1 MKLCCVLGFLL
12 LLSTSV
18 EASTLFGR
26 VIEVNDGDVI
36 TVFNLNRPVRIKLLA
51 IDAPEAGQAFGDLA
65 KKHLSDLVYD
75 KSVLVEYWGIA
86 ADGSLVGRVMFER
99 IDVGAQMI
107 RDGAAWFD
115 ASNQGRLS
123 VADRDVYQQ
132 SEQAARSER
141 RGLWQAQD
149 PIAPWEFVR
158 AQALRKNPAAR
169 LNSILPAAK
178 PNRPTPELTNL
189 TLIGSRMAGPSS
201 PATGASSPGAASDRE
216 AAWAASS
223 GPKNWQPYKPA
234 GESFTALV
242 PDDGMRKTM
251 SVPFGEQM
259 VDVNVYTAR
268 DGWAIYALMWIT
280 GPTYGEADRTAIAS
294 TVGGFLEGFAEG
306 YKSRNKSEFSCE
318 LQSER
323 RFSAGGFS
331 ATEYDL
337 PTCTI
342 PAKVR
347 AYTRVVGGERQMYV
361 GAVFYS
367 QEEDE
372 NIPRFLKS
380 FTITAASKSKPAKRS
395 DK

>member
-1 MKLCCVLGFLL
+1 MKPCYFLL
-12 LLSTSV
+12 AFLLTLFSTSV
-18 EASTLFGR
+18 EASALFGR
-26 VIEVNDGDVI
+26 VIDVNDGDVI

-51 IDAPEAGQAFGDLA
+51 IDAPEANQSFGDLA
-65 KKHLSDLVYD
+65 RKHLSDLVYD

-86 ADGSLVGRVMFER
+86 ADGSLVGRVMLDKT
-99 IDVGAQMI
+99 DVGAQMI

-158 AQALRKNPAAR
+158 AQALRRNPAAS

-178 PNRPTPELTNL
+178 PKRPTPELTNL
-189 TLIGSRMAGPSS
+189 TLIASRMASAPPSS
-201 PATGASSPGAASDRE
+201 PSTSPGANDRE
-216 AAWAASS
+216 AAWAADS

-234 GESFTALV
+234 GESFAALV

-259 VDVNVYTAR
+259 VDVNVYAAR

-280 GPTYGEADRTAIAS
+280 GPSYGEPDRTAIAS
-294 TVGGFLEGFAEG
+294 TVGGFLEGFAQG
-306 YKSRNKSEFSCE
+306 YKNRNKSEFSCE
-318 LQSER
+318 MQGER

-347 AYTRVVGGERQMYV
+347 AYTRVVGGDRQMYV
-361 GAVFYS
+361 GAVFYT
-367 QEEDE
+367 QEEDP
-372 NIPRFLKS
+372 NVSRFLQS
-380 FTITAASKSKPAKRS
+380 FTITAASKSRTQKR
-395 DK
+395 

>member
-1 MKLCCVLGFLL
+1 MKPRNFLL
-12 LLSTSV
+12 ALVLLFLSTSV
-18 EASTLFGR
+18 QASTLFGR

-51 IDAPEAGQAFGDLA
+51 IDAPEAGQSFGDLA

-86 ADGSLVGRVMFER
+86 ADGSLLGRVMIENT
-99 IDVGAQMI
+99 DVGAQML

-123 VADRDVYQQ
+123 AGDRDVYQQ

-141 RGLWQAQD
+141 RGLWQVQD

-158 AQALRKNPAAR
+158 AQALRKNPAAS
-169 LNSILPAAK
+169 LNTILPAAK
-178 PNRPTPELTNL
+178 PKRPTPELTNL
-189 TLIGSRMAGPSS
+189 TLIASRMASPSSS
-201 PATGASSPGAASDRE
+201 PAAAPSSSAPGESE
-216 AAWAASS
+216 PAWAASS

-242 PDDGMRKTM
+242 PDDGMKKTM
-251 SVPFGEQM
+251 SVPFGEQL
-259 VDVNVYTAR
+259 VDVNVYAAR

-280 GPTYGEADRTAIAS
+280 GPSYGEPDRTAIAS
-294 TVGGFLEGFAEG
+294 TVGGFLEGFAQG
-306 YKSRNKSEFSCE
+306 YKNRNKSEFSCE
-318 LQSER
+318 MQGER
-323 RFSAGGFS
+323 RFSVGAFS

-347 AYTRVVGGERQMYV
+347 AYTRVIGGERQMYV
-361 GAVFYS
+361 GAVFYT
-367 QEEDE
+367 QEEDP
-372 NIPRFLKS
+372 NVGRFLKS
-380 FTITAASKSKPAKRS
+380 FTVASASKSKSPKR
-395 DK
+395 